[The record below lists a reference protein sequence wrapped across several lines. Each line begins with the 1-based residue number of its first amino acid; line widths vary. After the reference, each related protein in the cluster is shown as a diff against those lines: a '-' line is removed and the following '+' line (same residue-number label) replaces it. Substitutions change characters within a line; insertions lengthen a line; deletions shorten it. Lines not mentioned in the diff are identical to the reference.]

1 MVRVGMQSEP
11 QTKRN
16 GDKEIITTIGDPVA
30 RQAHSKDKLNPKL
43 ITTTGSIPATIS
55 QKDLNQVI
63 MTVFSR
69 SVACK
74 ANYVTDDNAGGA
86 LRLEE
91 GTY

>member
-11 QTKRN
+11 QTNHN

-30 RQAHSKDKLNPKL
+30 RQAHSKDELNPKL

-63 MTVFSR
+63 MTVFAR

-74 ANYVTDDNAGGA
+74 ANYVTDDNTGGA